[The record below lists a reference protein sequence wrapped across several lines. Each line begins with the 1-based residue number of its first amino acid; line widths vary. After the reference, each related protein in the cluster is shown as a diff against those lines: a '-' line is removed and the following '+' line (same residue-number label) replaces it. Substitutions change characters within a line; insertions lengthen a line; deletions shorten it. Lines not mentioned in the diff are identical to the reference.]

1 MSGSY
6 NIVAKKGTTFRL
18 PMTVRTDGT
27 PWNLT
32 GYSARMQV
40 RRSAND
46 SVKLLDLVSP
56 TNITLNSSGQIVVNA
71 TATAMTAVPAGRYV
85 YDLEVESAGGEVTSL
100 LEGRFVV
107 KPEVTQ

>member
-1 MSGSY
+1 
-6 NIVAKKGTTFRL
+6 
-18 PMTVRTDGT
+18 
-27 PWNLT
+27 
-32 GYSARMQV
+32 MQV

>member
-1 MSGSY
+1 
-6 NIVAKKGTTFRL
+6 
-18 PMTVRTDGT
+18 MTVRTDGT
-27 PWNLT
+27 AWNLT
-32 GYSARMQV
+32 GYVARMQV

>member
-1 MSGSY
+1 
-6 NIVAKKGTTFRL
+6 
-18 PMTVRTDGT
+18 MTVRTDGT
-27 PWNLT
+27 AWNLT
-32 GYSARMQV
+32 GYVARMQV

-71 TATAMTAVPAGRYV
+71 TANAMTAVPAGRYV